1 MSTRSNNIFYGL
13 IALALLGIFISMT
26 HAFLAMAGV
35 SWVSGLPQ
43 WWDMALV
50 FVPVMLAI
58 THMVYEDWKISGRV
72 SVTRKNWND

>member
-1 MSTRSNNIFYGL
+1 MRTRSDNIFYGL
-13 IALALLGIFISMT
+13 IALALLGIFISTIHMI
-26 HAFLAMAGV
+26 LAMAEV
-35 SWVSGLPQ
+35 SWVSKTSQ
-43 WWDMALV
+43 WWDMAIV